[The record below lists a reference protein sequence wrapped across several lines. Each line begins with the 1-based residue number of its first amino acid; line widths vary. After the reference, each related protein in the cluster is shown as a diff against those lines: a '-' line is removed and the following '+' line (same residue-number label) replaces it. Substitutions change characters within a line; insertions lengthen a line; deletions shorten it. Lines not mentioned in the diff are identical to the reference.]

1 MTDFDDRIRG
11 ALDEDDRAFLA
22 SLDEGRG
29 LFTQFG
35 DVLSGPLGGWARIV
49 FVAAFFLTF
58 AMAYAIWQ
66 LLIADTTRELVL
78 WATASLAGLMASG
91 FTKDWFFSRMNMMT
105 VLREVKRLQ
114 LQVALLEQGAPARD
128 TPRLNP

>member
-1 MTDFDDRIRG
+1 MTEIDDRIRG

-35 DVLSGPLGGWARIV
+35 DVLTGPLGGWARIV
-49 FVAAFFLTF
+49 FVATFFLTA
-58 AMAYAIWQ
+58 AMGYAIWQ
-66 LLIADTTRELVL
+66 MFIADTTRELIL
-78 WATASLAGLMASG
+78 WASGSLAGLMASG

-105 VLREVKRLQ
+105 LLREVKRLQ
-114 LQVALLEQGAPARD
+114 LQVAKLEDGRAA
-128 TPRLNP
+128 